1 MQNVQYPNKPRTSL
15 VQNYPSASNDLVGAL
30 GFVWS
35 GDSAVLQHATSG
47 VCYSLMVNSRKFI
60 LYMHTR
66 ITTRRLL
73 WTRANFASTG
83 LVLLI
88 LIELELLLLAS
99 QMSIRAVKC

>member
-1 MQNVQYPNKPRTSL
+1 MQNVQYPNKPEL
-15 VQNYPSASNDLVGAL
+15 ASVGAL

-88 LIELELLLLAS
+88 LIELEFPLLAS
-99 QMSIRAVKC
+99 QMSNRAVKC